1 MRIDLNEHPFC
12 SVDVHLQQTR
22 FVEGRIQECQQA
34 LRSKL
39 SIKKSHVVSNS
50 AHLMRNIRTGIRNI
64 SASLCEDALM
74 VVAVQKS
81 VFDIALP
88 AAFAFSST

>member
-1 MRIDLNEHPFC
+1 MSFSDG
-12 SVDVHLQQTR
+12 T
-22 FVEGRIQECQQA
+22 
-34 LRSKL
+34 
-39 SIKKSHVVSNS
+39 
-50 AHLMRNIRTGIRNI
+50 HLMRNIRTGIRNI

-81 VFDIALP
+81 VFDITLS